1 MPFKSKIISFP
12 FAGILGTYLLGIYAN
27 WMPVWG
33 AVILLVLGLISLLQW
48 RNIYIATFIILMLL
62 GFTQTK
68 IRLSEMDINY
78 KTASS
83 LNESEVLIN
92 GSVKEIV
99 NRENGLR
106 IRLENTTLLLDT
118 LAIKFPSILLFT
130 ETHQDISVGM
140 RIAVRGQFHIIQ
152 GPRNPGEFDFKFF
165 YGKKGVFGR
174 CYLEDGEKVE
184 ILESNIN
191 FIQRTQNSIRNLFYN
206 KIGDGFGLLTAL
218 ILGDKSSVDPEV
230 REDFTDTG
238 VIHILAV
245 SGLHVGYVLIIL
257 MVIANL
263 FRLPWG
269 WDRLLIILGL
279 FFFCLLTGGKP
290 SVIRASLMAGIYI
303 LTPIVNRQGN
313 LWNTVFFSAF
323 LILLYD
329 PLYIIDLGFVFSY
342 TAVLSIITFYDLF
355 QKILPEHLRVKAIKS
370 KPVQFIY
377 GLFLVSLSAQIGTL
391 PITAYYFDRIP
402 IISLI
407 ANVIIVPIVGIL
419 VAVGFSILFLGW
431 VPFIGDLIGQ
441 SAWFITKVIT
451 WLADIFSGVPFAFI
465 ETHGISLFWILMYFF
480 LLITILFLL
489 MPKFRKYSLIGGL
502 TIIAMM
508 TWKIGASWA
517 FLDVIYLDVGQ
528 GDAILVRTPEN
539 KTLLIDGGQRFG
551 KRDYGTQVVNP
562 VFNHLGIQGI
572 NWLVMTHPHS
582 DHIGGLISVTQSFK
596 VDTTFDTYLDYE
608 SWTYR
613 QLRQQLDEQNTV
625 LIRPSPGD
633 LRNIEQNVKMAFFAP
648 DSNFTRENRIVN
660 NSSIVMKLIYGKTSF
675 LFTGDM
681 ELDGEY
687 ELGRYE
693 NALNAK
699 VLKVGHHGSKTSSSA
714 QFIEKVKPEIAIVS
728 VGYKNKFRH
737 PSNDVLERLN
747 QYAKQIHRTDQ
758 SGALW
763 LRSNGTEI
771 WEVEWR

>member
-1 MPFKSKIISFP
+1 
-12 FAGILGTYLLGIYAN
+12 
-27 WMPVWG
+27 
-33 AVILLVLGLISLLQW
+33 
-48 RNIYIATFIILMLL
+48 
-62 GFTQTK
+62 
-68 IRLSEMDINY
+68 
-78 KTASS
+78 
-83 LNESEVLIN
+83 
-92 GSVKEIV
+92 
-99 NRENGLR
+99 
-106 IRLENTTLLLDT
+106 
-118 LAIKFPSILLFT
+118 
-130 ETHQDISVGM
+130 
-140 RIAVRGQFHIIQ
+140 
-152 GPRNPGEFDFKFF
+152 
-165 YGKKGVFGR
+165 
-174 CYLEDGEKVE
+174 
-184 ILESNIN
+184 
-191 FIQRTQNSIRNLFYN
+191 
-206 KIGDGFGLLTAL
+206 
-218 ILGDKSSVDPEV
+218 
-230 REDFTDTG
+230 
-238 VIHILAV
+238 
-245 SGLHVGYVLIIL
+245 
-257 MVIANL
+257 
-263 FRLPWG
+263 
-269 WDRLLIILGL
+269 
-279 FFFCLLTGGKP
+279 
-290 SVIRASLMAGIYI
+290 
-303 LTPIVNRQGN
+303 
-313 LWNTVFFSAF
+313 
-323 LILLYD
+323 
-329 PLYIIDLGFVFSY
+329 
-342 TAVLSIITFYDLF
+342 
-355 QKILPEHLRVKAIKS
+355 
-370 KPVQFIY
+370 
-377 GLFLVSLSAQIGTL
+377 
-391 PITAYYFDRIP
+391 
-402 IISLI
+402 
-407 ANVIIVPIVGIL
+407 
-419 VAVGFSILFLGW
+419 
-431 VPFIGDLIGQ
+431 
-441 SAWFITKVIT
+441 
-451 WLADIFSGVPFAFI
+451 
-465 ETHGISLFWILMYFF
+465 MYFF